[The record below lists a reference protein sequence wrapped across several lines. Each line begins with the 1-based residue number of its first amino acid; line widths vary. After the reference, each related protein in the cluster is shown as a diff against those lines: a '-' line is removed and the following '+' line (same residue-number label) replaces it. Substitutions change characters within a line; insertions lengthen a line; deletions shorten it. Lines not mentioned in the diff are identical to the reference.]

1 MRNAVVVVV
10 QFGISLLAVGLVLP
24 AAFLAFPA
32 THKPATGMA
41 VAAALLLVIFVLLR
55 AAWPRPRSD

>member
-1 MRNAVVVVV
+1 MRSAVLVVV

-32 THKPATGMA
+32 TQRPSTGMA
-41 VAAALLLVIFVLLR
+41 VAAALWLVVFVLLR
-55 AAWPRPRSD
+55 AAWPRRRSG